1 MSKSAIKGEFSFCQ
15 RRNAARKKAPR
26 ERRGRGLYEG
36 VFALSNPKKQFF
48 YRLVDG
54 MAPHKNRSP
63 RGQFL

>member
-48 YRLVDG
+48 YSLVDG
-54 MAPHKNRSP
+54 IPSHKTSSP
-63 RGQFL
+63 TGLLP